1 MESQRILNNH
11 NIPKKEQSLE
21 ALYFLITIHYKATVS
36 KMVGYWHKNRYI
48 HQENRKECLEIN
60 SSKSS
65 KKKKKKVNKNHWCP
79 THGLSCL
86 IVIKCLVLFSRSVMS
101 DSLRPHGPLH
111 TRPPCPSPA
120 PRVYP
125 NSCPL
130 SWWCHPTISSSVVP
144 FSSCIHSFP
153 ADNMLILPKLVY
165 WYILN
170 VILIKYQ
177 PLSAEMISCF

>member
-21 ALYFLITIHYKATVS
+21 ASYFLIIIHYKATVS

-60 SSKSS
+60 PSKSS
-65 KKKKKKVNKNHWCP
+65 KKKKVIKNHWCP

-86 IVIKCLVLFSRSVMS
+86 ILIKCSVHFSCSVVS
-101 DSLRPHGPLH
+101 DSLQPQGPQH
-111 TRPPCPSPA
+111 ARPPCPSTT

-125 NSCPL
+125 NSCPMFR
-130 SWWCHPTISSSVVP
+130 WCHPTISASVVS
-144 FSSCIHSFP
+144 FSSCHHSFP
-153 ADNMLILPKLVY
+153 ADKMLKLPKLIY

-170 VILIKYQ
+170 VSLSNTNI
-177 PLSAEMISCF
+177 LSAEMISCF

>member
-65 KKKKKKVNKNHWCP
+65 KKKKKKSHQKSLMSNAW
-79 THGLSCL
+79 
-86 IVIKCLVLFSRSVMS
+86 IVMLNS
-101 DSLRPHGPLH
+101 DKMLG
-111 TRPPCPSPA
+111 
-120 PRVYP
+120 
-125 NSCPL
+125 
-130 SWWCHPTISSSVVP
+130 
-144 FSSCIHSFP
+144 SF
-153 ADNMLILPKLVY
+153 
-165 WYILN
+165 
-170 VILIKYQ
+170 
-177 PLSAEMISCF
+177 